1 MVRVELTGRPGAL
14 DIWSSKPVN
23 AAMRSTLARVAK
35 TAVSTASAEI
45 RNIYTIKK
53 SDLDPRMK
61 MTIQGSEMAMITI
74 SGKGISLSYFKTKQ
88 FTVNKTITR
97 SNKGGKAALSTKTRK
112 KSYAFQGVAAE
123 VIKGTTT
130 QLKSA
135 FMAQMKSGHIGIMHR
150 WANGKLMKGKN
161 KAAIGEKGVVS
172 LAVMITNAKVQP
184 IVLAKVQ
191 ADWDKVFQQQLD
203 YQLGKSKQS

>member
-1 MVRVELTGRPGAL
+1 MVRVQLIGKKEAL
-14 DIWSSKPVN
+14 DIWSDKPVN
-23 AAMRSTLARVAK
+23 AAMRSTLVRVAK
-35 TAVSTASAEI
+35 SAVTTASAEM

-53 SDLDPRMK
+53 SDLDPRMNLT
-61 MTIQGSEMAMITI
+61 MQGTDQAMITI
-74 SGKGISLSYFKTKQ
+74 SGKGISLSYFNARQ
-88 FTVNKTITR
+88 FSINKTITR
-97 SNKGGKAALSTKTRK
+97 SRKGGSASISTKTRK
-112 KSYAFQGVAAE
+112 KSHAFQGVEVE
-123 VIKGTTT
+123 VIKGKIT

-150 WANGKLMKGKN
+150 WANGKLMKGKK

-172 LAVMITNAKVQP
+172 LAMMITNAKVQP
-184 IVLAKVQ
+184 IVLAKVR